1 MSYSEE
7 TKKRIETSKQI
18 ADKIRELLKREKEEW
33 HIFIP
38 PKKLSLGLIKQILSQ
53 LFSRETRQQNSKL
66 FRIVKT
72 TKRRAIGL
80 LPRLILFEVE
90 FTDNKA
96 TVRELRM
103 QYRMSD
109 EEQKNLEDEFKDM
122 NLEVI

>member
-7 TKKRIETSKQI
+7 AKKRIETSKQI
-18 ADKIRELLKREKEEW
+18 ADRIQELLKREKEEW

-38 PKKLSLGLIKQILSQ
+38 RKMKKN
-53 LFSRETRQQNSKL
+53 EPKL
-66 FRIVKT
+66 FTIVKT

-90 FTDNKA
+90 FTDNKT